1 MKQLEEDNDTNDLD
15 ELEDKE
21 QKITEGVFKMSRDE
35 VLMSVEKISMINE
48 VEERY
53 LLTLSC

>member
-1 MKQLEEDNDTNDLD
+1 MKQLEEDNDASDLD

-35 VLMSVEKISMINE
+35 VLMSVEKISMIKE

>member
-1 MKQLEEDNDTNDLD
+1 MKQLEEDTNNLD